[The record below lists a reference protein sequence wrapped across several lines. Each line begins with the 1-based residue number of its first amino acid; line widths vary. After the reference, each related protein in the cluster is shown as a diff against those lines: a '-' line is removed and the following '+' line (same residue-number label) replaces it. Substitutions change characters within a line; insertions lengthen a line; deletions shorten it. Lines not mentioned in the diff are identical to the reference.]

1 MKCTLIFYLGSFL
14 SLLLLLLASLV
25 SVAGILLT
33 SLGTYIQD
41 TFNNYKISYYVLN
54 TFRWINSM
62 LELRNLLAEVQ
73 HDRVTSGKIF
83 FQQLSVTLLQLDL
96 ESASEHLLFAAL
108 PRIIL
113 ALYDVSFA
121 HLVPG
126 VVQHHLDLLV
136 GGVLAALVQRDPAT
150 LVDAL
155 LAVEV
160 CGVDADEPLRV
171 RVQLVGVERSNL
183 GRGRAP
189 GSHLLGVRGQA
200 SDRRHSLQHFIHR

>member
-1 MKCTLIFYLGSFL
+1 MLI
-14 SLLLLLLASLV
+14 
-25 SVAGILLT
+25 
-33 SLGTYIQD
+33 
-41 TFNNYKISYYVLN
+41 
-54 TFRWINSM
+54 TFRWIDSM
-62 LELRNLLAEVQ
+62 FELRNLLAEVQ

-155 LAVEV
+155 LAVKV

-183 GRGRAP
+183 GRGRSP
-189 GSHLLGVRGQA
+189 RPHLLGVRGQA

>member
-1 MKCTLIFYLGSFL
+1 M
-14 SLLLLLLASLV
+14 
-25 SVAGILLT
+25 
-33 SLGTYIQD
+33 
-41 TFNNYKISYYVLN
+41 LN
-54 TFRWINSM
+54 TFWWINSM

-73 HDRVTSGKIF
+73 HDRVTSGEIF

-121 HLVPG
+121 HLVPR
-126 VVQHHLDLLV
+126 VIQHHLDLLV
-136 GGVLAALVQRDPAT
+136 GGVLTALVQRDPAT

-160 CGVDADEPLRV
+160 CWVDADEPLRV

-183 GRGRAP
+183 GRGRSP
-189 GSHLLGVRGQA
+189 RPHLLGVRGQA
-200 SDRRHSLQHFIHR
+200 SNGRHSLQHFIHT